1 MAVTDLTGT
10 KWVFNDEI
18 TGFSGTNSF
27 AINFISNNTN
37 YTNIYRGT
45 NNFSYSKNGSNRVY
59 VYDTGDEPPFVAG
72 WTDDAYKTIEITGGT
87 DATNSELIAWL
98 QANAVQQV
106 EPEPA
111 TTNTFSFGNL
121 TTANVYFGTQQ
132 VRKIYLGN
140 SLVWE
145 KEIIP
150 ENVLLAQDGAL
161 LVSGGG
167 YLITT
172 EVTLISFTIQGTS
185 YQAESGMTWGEW
197 VNSSYN
203 TAGFRVLYDCIYTQI
218 APYKVTYGSQRAH
231 PSDAIIANTA
241 YTLIGDGADD

>member
-18 TGFSGTNSF
+18 TDFSGTNSF

-45 NNFSYSKNGSNRVY
+45 SSFSYSKNGSNMVY

-98 QANAVQQV
+98 QANATQVQD
-106 EPEPA
+106 EDES
-111 TTNTFSFGNL
+111 TNTFSFGNL
-121 TTANVYFGTQQ
+121 TIANVYFGTQQ

-150 ENVLLAQDGAL
+150 ENILLAHDGAL
-161 LVSGGG
+161 LVSDGG

-197 VNSSYN
+197 VNSTYN
-203 TAGFRVLYDCIYTQI
+203 TSNYT
-218 APYKVTYGSQRAH
+218 VDN
-231 PSDAIIANTA
+231 DAIRYPFTQPVFVFKDSQLVLSSDIVLANTA
-241 YTLIGDGADD
+241 YSLHTGGYVD